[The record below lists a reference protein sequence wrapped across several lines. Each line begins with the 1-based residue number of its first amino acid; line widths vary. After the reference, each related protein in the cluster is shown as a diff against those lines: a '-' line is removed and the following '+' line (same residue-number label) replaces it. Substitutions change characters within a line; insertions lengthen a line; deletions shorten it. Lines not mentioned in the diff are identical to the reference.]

1 MFDKKG
7 MCMKR
12 ESGFTLIELMFVLA
26 VAAIL
31 LSVAVP
37 ALQMFTT
44 NSKQTGAINDFVSS
58 MHLARNTA
66 ITTNAR
72 VTMCPSSNAASCEAV
87 GWESGW
93 IVFRD
98 ANSNQN
104 VDGTDAI
111 IATGSPSDGPTIAS
125 AQYGQF
131 LMYRPNGRV
140 MGANVGTNTGEF
152 TVCDHRGSAHSKVVI
167 VALSGRPKLSKTK
180 ADGTVPSC

>member
-1 MFDKKG
+1 
-7 MCMKR
+7 MKR
-12 ESGFTLIELMFVLA
+12 ELGFTLIELLFVLA

-37 ALQMFTT
+37 ALQMFST
-44 NSKQTGAINDFVSS
+44 NAKQTGAINDFVSS

-72 VTMCPSSNAASCEAV
+72 VTMCASSNGVSCEAV
-87 GWESGW
+87 GWDSGW
-93 IVFRD
+93 ILFRD

-111 IATGSPSDGPTIAS
+111 IGAGSPSDGPTIVS
-125 AQYGQF
+125 AEYGQF

-140 MGANVGTNTGEF
+140 MSALIGVNTGEF
-152 TVCDHRGSAHSKVVI
+152 TVCDYRGANHSKVVV
-167 VALSGRPKLSKTK
+167 VALSGRPKLSKTM
-180 ADGTVPSC
+180 ADGSAPSCS

>member
-7 MCMKR
+7 ICMKR

-37 ALQMFTT
+37 ALQMFST
-44 NSKQTGAINDFVSS
+44 NSKQTSAINDFVSS

-72 VTMCPSSNAASCEAV
+72 VTMCASSNSASCEAV
-87 GWESGW
+87 SWESGW
-93 IVFRD
+93 ILFRD
-98 ANSNQN
+98 ANSNQS

-111 IATGSPSDGPTIAS
+111 IATGSPSDGPIIAS
-125 AQYGQF
+125 AQYDQF

-140 MGANVGTNTGEF
+140 MSANVGVNTGEF
-152 TVCDHRGSAHSKVVI
+152 TVCDDRGADHSKVI
-167 VALSGRPKLSKTK
+167 IIALSGRPKLSRTL
-180 ADGTVPSC
+180 ANGSAPTC

>member
-1 MFDKKG
+1 
-7 MCMKR
+7 MKR
-12 ESGFTLIELMFVLA
+12 DSGFTLIELMFVLA

-37 ALQMFTT
+37 ALQMFTM

-72 VTMCPSSNAASCEAV
+72 VTMCASSNGASCEAV
-87 GWESGW
+87 SWDSGW
-93 IVFRD
+93 ILFRD
-98 ANSNQN
+98 ANSNQT

-111 IATGSPSDGPTIAS
+111 IGTGSPSDGPTIAS
-125 AQYGQF
+125 AQYGRF

-140 MGANVGTNTGEF
+140 MSANVGTNTGEF
-152 TVCDHRGSAHSKVVI
+152 TVCDSRGADHSKVVI
-167 VALSGRPKLSKTK
+167 VALSGRPKLSKTT
-180 ADGTVPSC
+180 ANGTAPTC